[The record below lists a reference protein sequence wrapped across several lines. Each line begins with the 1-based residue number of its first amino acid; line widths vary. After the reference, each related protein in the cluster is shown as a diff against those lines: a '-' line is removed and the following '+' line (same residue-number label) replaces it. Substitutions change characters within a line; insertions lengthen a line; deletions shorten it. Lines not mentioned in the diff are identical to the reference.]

1 MYIIWETEV
10 ISSSVCVDDE
20 HFSTHYFCIF
30 PSFIQQ
36 NNNNTIHAVD
46 DGVDVE
52 ILSGHI
58 WHSTMVGNIPKPF
71 EELRLQ
77 IFFFLVLLHFSYV
90 SEKNVWFKRNCQ
102 WGTSAGAFSDVFK
115 EIYLF
120 LTAH

>member
-36 NNNNTIHAVD
+36 NNTIHAVD
-46 DGVDVE
+46 DGVDVN

-90 SEKNVWFKRNCQ
+90 SDLR
-102 WGTSAGAFSDVFK
+102 GTASEVHQL
-115 EIYLF
+115 EPF
-120 LTAH
+120 LTFLKKFIFF